1 MDKTK
6 LNWIAFLIGKVTEAE
21 LMPAN
26 RRRLEAQRQARKE
39 TIEAGEVPLKPKA
52 LQGFDGQWYVAVLPK
67 GAYGDD

>member
-39 TIEAGEVPLKPKA
+39 TIETGEVPLKLFWGGIVEPA
-52 LQGFDGQWYVAVLPK
+52 EED
-67 GAYGDD
+67 